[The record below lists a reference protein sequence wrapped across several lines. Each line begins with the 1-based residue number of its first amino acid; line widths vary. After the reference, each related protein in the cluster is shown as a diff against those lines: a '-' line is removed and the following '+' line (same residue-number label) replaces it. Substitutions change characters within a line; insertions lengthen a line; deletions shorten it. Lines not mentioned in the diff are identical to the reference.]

1 MMEQLFFKKLI
12 DSLWPIITN
21 KASLAKKLRNLNAT
35 NAYLSAANVKKVKT
49 IWQIDK
55 EVCLHDFYYPSK
67 IQIDDTEIKVEGL
80 NSFPENGKFIVQG
93 TAGQGKSILMR
104 YITGIELEKATT
116 LPIFIEL
123 RKISEKKS
131 LTDLIL
137 DNLKEIGLD
146 IDFTEL
152 DSLLSTGKCS
162 LILDAFDEIPNALV
176 HDTITTIES
185 ICNQH
190 YNCCIII
197 SSRPNSDI
205 QKSAFFRVAN
215 LNELT
220 PEDFEPLLNKL
231 FFSTGNNTKNIL
243 NAIHSSESHVV
254 EVITTPLLFTL
265 LVIIYKSFNEIPN
278 NLAEFYSKLFTVL
291 CYRHDST
298 KPGFKREFATGLT
311 ESQLS
316 KLFDSFCFCCM
327 KAKKSSLTKSEAVKL
342 ADEAIA
348 LSNSKIDNAELFLN
362 DITKVTCLVVEEGFE
377 YHFIH
382 KSIREFHAAHYLKE
396 YAQENTKIKFYT
408 HASKN
413 YETYVQELKFLETID
428 EYNYK
433 KHFLIPHI
441 DNTFLALNI
450 DKEAIKDTIDIK
462 NLFGETY
469 LTISNNGSILGSES
483 NMNYNYNNFMYN
495 VYYHITWIPFR
506 LLNDRNL
513 KKYNKLKTED
523 IGNGTY
529 KLNLFKIIKLEKLNE
544 VLLQEILLFFNNINK
559 DRLEAISYIKK
570 ADAINESIIF

>member
-12 DSLWPIITN
+12 DSLLPIITK

-137 DNLKEIGLD
+137 DNLKEIGLN

-176 HDTITTIES
+176 HETITKIES

-197 SSRPNSDI
+197 SSRPNADI
-205 QKSAFFRVAN
+205 QKSAFFRVAD
-215 LNELT
+215 LNELS
-220 PEDFEPLLNKL
+220 PADFEPLLNKL
-231 FFSTGNNTKNIL
+231 FSSTGNDTKNIL
-243 NAIHSSESHVV
+243 NAIHSSESQVV

-278 NLAEFYSKLFTVL
+278 SLAEFYSKLFTVL

-311 ESQLS
+311 EIQLSQL
-316 KLFDSFCFCCM
+316 FDCFCFCCM
-327 KAKKSSLTKSEAVKL
+327 KAQKSSLTKSEAVKL

-348 LSNSKIDNAELFLN
+348 HSNSKIDNAELFLK
-362 DITKVTCLVVEEGFE
+362 DITKVTCLIVEEGFE

-396 YAQENTKIKFYT
+396 YAQETTKIKFYT

-413 YETYVQELKFLETID
+413 YINYSQELKFLKTID

-441 DNTFLALNI
+441 NNMFSNLHINI
-450 DKEAIKDTIDIK
+450 EAIKDSIDIK
-462 NLFGETY
+462 YLFGATY
-469 LTISNNGSILGSES
+469 LKISNYDSILGTES
-483 NMNYNYNNFMYN
+483 SMHYGISSCIYD
-495 VYYHITWIPFR
+495 VSHHITMAPF
-506 LLNDRNL
+506 LLLANFKF

-523 IGNGTY
+523 IDDVTY
-529 KLNLFKIIKLEKLNE
+529 RINLFELIKLEKLD
-544 VLLQEILLFFNNINK
+544 EIFIQDMLLLFNIINK
-559 DRLEAISYIKK
+559 DRLDAISYIKK
-570 ADAINESIIF
+570 VDAMNESIIF